1 MSAIFFSYNRIAG
14 SVCAIFQSYSVL
26 ARSVII
32 FYVSKS
38 SLLFYSVAINHYF
51 FVKHVFFLFY
61 SFEMADSPIAS
72 GSEGATRSQWLKN
85 IESISVLT
93 FYNNK

>member
-38 SLLFYSVAINHYF
+38 SLLFYSVAINRYF
-51 FVKHVFFLFY
+51 FVKMYFFY
-61 SFEMADSPIAS
+61 IIALKWLICPLLLGVEVPQGLS
-72 GSEGATRSQWLKN
+72 G
-85 IESISVLT
+85 
-93 FYNNK
+93 